1 VEKHYLSVLSFF
13 FIQCVCIVPVS
24 TYSLCIHMLYAQYF
38 LIYSLVI
45 ALLHVLTTEC
55 GNHQA
60 VLKNRN
66 LALYIHIFTRYY
78 LLRIA

>member
-1 VEKHYLSVLSFF
+1 
-13 FIQCVCIVPVS
+13 
-24 TYSLCIHMLYAQYF
+24 MLYTQHF

-45 ALLHVLTTEC
+45 ALLHILTTEC

-60 VLKNRN
+60 VLKMEC
-66 LALYIHIFTRYY
+66 LTLYIHIFTRYY